1 MILTTCAACAAP
13 LAHNAPRCVRCKLR
27 YCNATCQHDH
37 WRRGH
42 KQMCKKIHRGGNAEQ
57 YNADKKYKEAV
68 AEAVEAC
75 ADDTKGQT
83 CYICTQALHWKTK
96 EGLVRMCACRGTA
109 GFAHV
114 SCLAEQAKILMDEA
128 EANNLDWDA
137 RNARFWRWHACG
149 LCEQQY
155 HGLVYCAL
163 GWGCWKTYLGRPET
177 DQIRSMAMNQL
188 GNGLLE
194 ADHHEDACSVQE
206 AQLSTLRHFT
216 DTEMSENNILAMQN
230 NLAATYGNL
239 GRYEDALRMQRDVHS
254 GRLKLLGAEHNRTM
268 SAATNYAM
276 TLKRL
281 GHFEEARSV
290 LRKTIPVA
298 RRVLGESHIFTL
310 QMKSVYAEALCADHS
325 ATLDDLREGV
335 TTLEETE
342 PTARR
347 VLGGAHP
354 LVGTIESDLR
364 NAKALLRARA
374 GSA

>member
-1 MILTTCAACAAP
+1 
-13 LAHNAPRCVRCKLR
+13 
-27 YCNATCQHDH
+27 
-37 WRRGH
+37 
-42 KQMCKKIHRGGNAEQ
+42 
-57 YNADKKYKEAV
+57 
-68 AEAVEAC
+68 
-75 ADDTKGQT
+75 
-83 CYICTQALHWKTK
+83 
-96 EGLVRMCACRGTA
+96 
-109 GFAHV
+109 
-114 SCLAEQAKILMDEA
+114 
-128 EANNLDWDA
+128 
-137 RNARFWRWHACG
+137 
-149 LCEQQY
+149 
-155 HGLVYCAL
+155 
-163 GWGCWKTYLGRPET
+163 
-177 DQIRSMAMNQL
+177 
-188 GNGLLE
+188 
-194 ADHHEDACSVQE
+194 
-206 AQLSTLRHFT
+206 
-216 DTEMSENNILAMQN
+216 
-230 NLAATYGNL
+230 
-239 GRYEDALRMQRDVHS
+239 
-254 GRLKLLGAEHNRTM
+254 M